1 MHYEGQDASGEHI
14 VLHVR
19 IPGCPQPLK
28 EVEVHIVLGNVV
40 ELAPVGLLGRG
51 EQGQ

>member
-1 MHYEGQDASGEHI
+1 MHYERQDASGEHI
-14 VLHVR
+14 VLHIC
-19 IPGCPQPLK
+19 IPGCPQPLQ
-28 EVEVHIVLGNVV
+28 EVEVDIVLGNVL